1 MNNLVVKTEKA
12 VINSNF
18 EEVKESL
25 VSNLEKY
32 KGLIVSDD
40 TLKDC
45 KSMQKNLAGLRN
57 NIDGYR
63 KSVKAELQEPIKAFE
78 EQCKELIGLIKE
90 VEEPIKLGITAFDDK
105 RRQEKVMAALEYL
118 NTALESNGIN
128 DKYKLRISIHDIK
141 INLTNSIKSIKEE
154 IDTKVLN
161 LKNLQEAEEREKE
174 LIKNTLLQFINTVNE
189 DINTKVTYSEFAK
202 FVEDGWSVDKVMN
215 LINSQVK
222 KIKEAE
228 KPKEPVQE
236 KVIVQEPIQEVIK
249 EPANE
254 VIPGPVEEVEKFF
267 VNLRITDSKD
277 KIQALKQFLISNN
290 IKFEL
295 VGQGRC

>member
-12 VINSNF
+12 IINTNF
-18 EEVKESL
+18 EEVKDSL

-32 KGLIVSDD
+32 KGLIVNDD

-45 KSMQKNLAGLRN
+45 KSMQKDLAGLRN

-78 EQCKELIGLIKE
+78 EQCKELISLIKE
-90 VEEPIKLGITAFDDK
+90 VEEPIKKGITVFDDK
-105 RRQEKVMAALEYL
+105 RRNEKVLTALEYL
-118 NTALESNGIN
+118 DTALENNGIS
-128 DKYKLRISIHDIK
+128 DKYKTRISIHDIK
-141 INLTNSIKSIKEE
+141 ITLTNSMKSIREE
-154 IDTKVLN
+154 IDIKVLN

-174 LIKNTLLQFINTVNE
+174 LVKSTLLQFINTVNE

-215 LINSQVK
+215 LINSQVR

-228 KPKEPVQE
+228 KPKEQVQE
-236 KVIVQEPIQEVIK
+236 KAVIQEPVQ
-249 EPANE
+249 
-254 VIPGPVEEVEKFF
+254 PVQEVEKFF
-267 VNLRITDSKD
+267 VNLKITDSKD
-277 KIQALKQFLISNN
+277 KIQTLKQFLIANS